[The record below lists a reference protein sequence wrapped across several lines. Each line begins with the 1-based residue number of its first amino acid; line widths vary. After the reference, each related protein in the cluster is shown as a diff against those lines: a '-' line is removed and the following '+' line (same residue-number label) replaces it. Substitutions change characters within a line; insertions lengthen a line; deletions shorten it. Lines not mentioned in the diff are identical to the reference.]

1 MAANVVDKD
10 TNAGETSLGGS
21 EDSSDYSI
29 DVWGDD
35 GKTFPDNEFTDA
47 RILRCDDTDLRK
59 HHSQIMRERK
69 LASAQQTAVK
79 ITEILEGGGG
89 HDIDPTVIETVELE
103 LSKAKDLSTQV
114 DESSKMSQDLPA
126 KEERR

>member
-1 MAANVVDKD
+1 V
-10 TNAGETSLGGS
+10 
-21 EDSSDYSI
+21 
-29 DVWGDD
+29 GDD
-35 GKTFPDNEFTDA
+35 GKTFPDKEFTDA

-89 HDIDPTVIETVELE
+89 HGIDPTVIETVELE

-126 KEERR
+126 KEERRRCSRL